1 MTSVFTGKFYAT
13 NNSEDS
19 NYKSAQL
26 SKMAGEEALLL
37 NELTS
42 SDSRCIFAKEKEF
55 RSGNAI
61 NVSAD
66 EEEATECCNPGNS
79 TPKQHK
85 SP

>member
-42 SDSRCIFAKEKEF
+42 DSPCISAKEEF
-55 RSGNAI
+55 RSENAI

-66 EEEATECCNPGNS
+66 EEDATECCNPGNS

>member
-1 MTSVFTGKFYAT
+1 MTSVFTGNFYAT
-13 NNSEDS
+13 YNSEDS

-26 SKMAGEEALLL
+26 SKIAGEEALLL

-42 SDSRCIFAKEKEF
+42 SDCRCISAKEDFCSE
-55 RSGNAI
+55 NAI

-66 EEEATECCNPGNS
+66 EKDATECCNSGNS
-79 TPKQHK
+79 SPKQHK

>member
-1 MTSVFTGKFYAT
+1 
-13 NNSEDS
+13 
-19 NYKSAQL
+19 
-26 SKMAGEEALLL
+26 MAGEEALLL

-42 SDSRCIFAKEKEF
+42 SDCRCISAKEEF
-55 RSGNAI
+55 RSENAI

-66 EEEATECCNPGNS
+66 EKDATECCNPGNS